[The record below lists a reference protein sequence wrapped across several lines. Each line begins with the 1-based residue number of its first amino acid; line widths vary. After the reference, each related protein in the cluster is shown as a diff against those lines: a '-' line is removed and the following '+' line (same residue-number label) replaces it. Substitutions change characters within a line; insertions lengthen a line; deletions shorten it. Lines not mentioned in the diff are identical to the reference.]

1 MDINYTF
8 YYYYYYEIQNF
19 LNDSNC
25 NNVYFTTKQ
34 TGKVWL
40 YYGLYLIAISQ
51 DILGIFAKKS

>member
-1 MDINYTF
+1 MDINDEFY

-25 NNVYFTTKQ
+25 N
-34 TGKVWL
+34 KVWL
-40 YYGLYLIAISQ
+40 DYGLYLIEQTQ